1 MGLTSRTSRGRPTQ
15 RRETRGEFGVARGRE
30 TGNKK
35 TNEERE
41 KKNKRRRDRRDE
53 QARSTRE
60 GTDIYRSE
68 PFADRGGRKQDE
80 REQKGTETRRGRKTK
95 RDEETKG
102 EREQAEG
109 KTKQGKTRHE
119 GNKRTRA
126 RARRKNKGKREP
138 TGGGRTET
146 KGTERKNNDVTRETT
161 PKRAIESPTCIFDG
175 PKRTL
180 VYTPRD
186 GGTKPAGKRTKE
198 KSKYDVTNGNNAET
212 HNDVTCLHI

>member
-1 MGLTSRTSRGRPTQ
+1 MVGDVHERRRGDVRSGGKGTKVDAGGTITDGKGTTVSTTERAGPPAPRP
-15 RRETRGEFGVARGRE
+15 ETRGEFRVARGRE

-60 GTDIYRSE
+60 GADIYRSE

-126 RARRKNKGKREP
+126 RKAKK
-138 TGGGRTET
+138 
-146 KGTERKNNDVTRETT
+146 
-161 PKRAIESPTCIFDG
+161 
-175 PKRTL
+175 
-180 VYTPRD
+180 
-186 GGTKPAGKRTKE
+186 
-198 KSKYDVTNGNNAET
+198 
-212 HNDVTCLHI
+212 